1 MSSQKHYDWGL
12 RALKTVIGGCKTAMK
27 SIQSLPEDDVDE
39 AALVVQ
45 VVRLNTLSK
54 LTFNDAQRFDQ
65 LIKDTFPNV
74 NFDSPKNNEIEKFIE
89 ASFKDLALQ
98 YNSRQVILIPS
109 CII

>member
-1 MSSQKHYDWGL
+1 
-12 RALKTVIGGCKTAMK
+12 MK
-27 SIQSLPEDDVDE
+27 SIQSLPEDEVDE

-45 VVRLNTLSK
+45 VIRLNTLSK

-74 NFDSPKNNEIEKFIE
+74 NFDTRKDNEIEKFIE

-98 YNSRQVILIPS
+98 YNSRQVDLMS
-109 CII
+109 FCIT